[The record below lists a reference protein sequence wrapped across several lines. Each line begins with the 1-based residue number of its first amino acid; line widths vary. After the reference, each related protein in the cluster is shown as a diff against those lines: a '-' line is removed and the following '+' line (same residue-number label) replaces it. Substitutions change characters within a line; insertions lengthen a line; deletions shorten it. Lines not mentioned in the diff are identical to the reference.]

1 MRWSE
6 KTLGYYGK
14 PPYDPNDPLSL
25 TNVSLRRYNEVIRQ
39 VASET
44 GVMLLDIFDR
54 WDKIAA
60 ERGEDA
66 VSALLL
72 DDQMHPNTA
81 GQAVVAEA
89 LYPILCE
96 KLRFSTD
103 ESLPTLKETD

>member
-1 MRWSE
+1 M
-6 KTLGYYGK
+6 
-14 PPYDPNDPLSL
+14 
-25 TNVSLRRYNEVIRQ
+25 
-39 VASET
+39 ASET